1 MEEMKMAI
9 QDFLEEHTIAELIEL
24 IIETVHEGK

>member
-1 MEEMKMAI
+1 MEELKKAI
-9 QDFLEEHTIAELIEL
+9 KAFLEDHTIAELIEL